1 MNCYSLLVLLAL
13 AYTGKDL
20 LNEILTGLVKL
31 LPMIVA
37 ASIAVTLRLIVESK
51 KNKITILNV
60 VMSFISALGISYLFY
75 PVILEYVKPSLQSI
89 VIGII
94 VLTGDKIVSYVIYKF
109 KVDQFLTFI
118 ADWALNKLKA
128 IFK

>member
-1 MNCYSLLVLLAL
+1 MNCYLLFVLLAL
-13 AYTGKDL
+13 GYTGKDL

-51 KNKITILNV
+51 KNKITPLNITL
-60 VMSFISALGISYLFY
+60 SFVSALGISWIFY
-75 PVILEYVKPSLQSI
+75 PVILEYVKPAFHSI
-89 VIGII
+89 VIGLI

>member
-1 MNCYSLLVLLAL
+1 
-13 AYTGKDL
+13 
-20 LNEILTGLVKL
+20 
-31 LPMIVA
+31 MIVA

>member
-1 MNCYSLLVLLAL
+1 M
-13 AYTGKDL
+13 
-20 LNEILTGLVKL
+20 
-31 LPMIVA
+31 
-37 ASIAVTLRLIVESK
+37 
-51 KNKITILNV
+51 
-60 VMSFISALGISYLFY
+60 FY
-75 PVILEYVKPSLQSI
+75 PVILEYVKPAFQSI
-89 VIGII
+89 AIGII